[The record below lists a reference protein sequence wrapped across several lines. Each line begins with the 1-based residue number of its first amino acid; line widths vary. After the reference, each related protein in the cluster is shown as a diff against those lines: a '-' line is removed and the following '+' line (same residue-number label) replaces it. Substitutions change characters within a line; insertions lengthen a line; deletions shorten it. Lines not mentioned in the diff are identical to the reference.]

1 MPAKKIA
8 LFIDADNISSRYG
21 KQILDTLESRGE
33 IFIRR
38 IYGNWEK
45 VPLHSWNDCVL
56 NFSLRAVQQPDF
68 ATGKNATDMS
78 LTIDAM
84 DVLHDGKAEIFAL
97 VSNDSD
103 FTPLAIRLR
112 EGGMKVI
119 GLGNTHASAAFRA
132 ACHEFVDLDA
142 AEEIQNPQPSK
153 VEKKSSAEKKSG
165 VQLSLFAE
173 ENVDRFQSDAD
184 KIRAIHDALREATE
198 LHGDAEGFVLLNYG
212 RLVLRGKNFGFTV
225 KDFGYGQLRDFI
237 VAFPEVYEVRGEGK
251 DFSYRC
257 RVAQIPQPTHDDEK
271 ILDADKLQV
280 IHDVLREVVQL
291 HGDEKGFALL
301 SKAGDAL
308 GKKNL
313 SLKDSEYGTLKN
325 FLVAFPNLYEVTG
338 EAPNIFYRCLTLDKL
353 QPIHDALRE
362 VAAVHGDEKGF
373 ALLSWA
379 GDALGKKNLSLKDSE
394 YGTLKNFLAAFPNLY
409 EVTGEAPNIFY
420 RCLTLDKLQP
430 IHDALREVA
439 AVHGDEK
446 GFALLSWAGDALGKK
461 NLSLKDSEYGTLKN
475 FLAAFPNLY
484 EVTGEAPNIFYRCL
498 TLDKLQP
505 IHDALR
511 EVAAAHGDEKGFV
524 LLSWVGDALI
534 KKNLSLKGSGHS
546 TVKNFLGAFPNLYE
560 VKGANGSIS
569 YRCR

>member
-84 DVLHDGKAEIFAL
+84 DVLHDGKAEVFAL
-97 VSNDSD
+97 VSNDCD

-119 GLGNTHASAAFRA
+119 GLGNAHASAAFRA

-153 VEKKSSAEKKSG
+153 VEKKSSAEKKSD

-237 VAFPEVYEVRGEGK
+237 FAFPEVYEVRGEGK

-257 RVAQIPQPTHDDEK
+257 REAQIPQPTHDAEK
-271 ILDADKLQV
+271 ILAA
-280 IHDVLREVVQL
+280 E
-291 HGDEKGFALL
+291 
-301 SKAGDAL
+301 
-308 GKKNL
+308 
-313 SLKDSEYGTLKN
+313 
-325 FLVAFPNLYEVTG
+325 
-338 EAPNIFYRCLTLDKL
+338 KL
-353 QPIHDALRE
+353 QPIHEVLRSLRRLT
-362 VAAVHGDEKGF
+362 AT
-373 ALLSWA
+373 
-379 GDALGKKNLSLKDSE
+379 KKVS
-394 YGTLKNFLAAFPNLY
+394 
-409 EVTGEAPNIFY
+409 
-420 RCLTLDKLQP
+420 RC
-430 IHDALREVA
+430 
-439 AVHGDEK
+439 
-446 GFALLSWAGDALGKK
+446 
-461 NLSLKDSEYGTLKN
+461 
-475 FLAAFPNLY
+475 
-484 EVTGEAPNIFYRCL
+484 
-498 TLDKLQP
+498 
-505 IHDALR
+505 
-511 EVAAAHGDEKGFV
+511 
-524 LLSWVGDALI
+524 
-534 KKNLSLKGSGHS
+534 
-546 TVKNFLGAFPNLYE
+546 
-560 VKGANGSIS
+560 
-569 YRCR
+569 

>member
-8 LFIDADNISSRYG
+8 LFIDADNISSRHG

-45 VPLHSWNDCVL
+45 VPLHAWNDCVL

-84 DVLHDGKAEIFAL
+84 DVLHEGKAEIFAL

-119 GLGNTHASAAFRA
+119 GLGNAHASAAFRA

-153 VEKKSSAEKKSG
+153 VEKKSSAEKKSD
-165 VQLSLFAE
+165 VQLSLFGE

-184 KIRAIHDALREATE
+184 KIQAIHDALREATE

-237 VAFPEVYEVRGEGK
+237 VAFPEVYEVKGEGK

-257 RVAQIPQPTHDDEK
+257 RVAQIPQPTHDAEK
-271 ILDADKLQV
+271 ILDAAKLQP
-280 IHDVLREVVQL
+280 IHDTLHEVVQL

-313 SLKDSEYGTLKN
+313 SVKDSG
-325 FLVAFPNLYEVTG
+325 
-338 EAPNIFYRCLTLDKL
+338 
-353 QPIHDALRE
+353 H
-362 VAAVHGDEKGF
+362 
-373 ALLSWA
+373 S
-379 GDALGKKNLSLKDSE
+379 
-394 YGTLKNFLAAFPNLY
+394 TLKNFLAAFPNLY

-420 RCLTLDKLQP
+420 RCLTLDRLQP
-430 IHDALREVA
+430 IHDTLHEVA
-439 AVHGDEK
+439 ATHGDAD
-446 GFALLSWAGDALGKK
+446 GFTNLGLAGSAFGQK
-461 NLSLKDSEYGTLKN
+461 NLSLKDSGHSSLSK
-475 FLAAFPNLY
+475 LISAFPNLY
-484 EVTGEAPNIFYRCL
+484 EVKVDNGAYFYRCL
-498 TLDKLQP
+498 PLDKLQL
-505 IHDALR
+505 IHDTLR
-511 EVAAAHGDEKGFV
+511 EVAAVHGDEKGFV

-534 KKNLSLKGSGHS
+534 KKNLSLKGSEYG
-546 TVKNFLGAFPNLYE
+546 TLKNFLGAFPNLYE
-560 VKGANGSIS
+560 VKGAGTEIF
-569 YRCR
+569 YRCLTRDKLQPIHDTLRSVAAAHGDEKGFVLLSWVGDALIKKNL